1 MAPLIGVHDSVEAM
15 FPPAAFVD
23 ALEDLDVDVRSIA
36 PGDDLD
42 GLDGVVTF
50 DHDPGFLGE
59 PPAWIHSTQA
69 GVNRIP
75 VEALLEAGVV
85 VTSSNGIHG
94 DVAGET
100 AVGYMLMLAR
110 RLHDHVRAQLDRE
123 WAPPAWDE
131 PFSLTGEPVCV
142 VGLGTLGR
150 GIARAADGIGM
161 DVTGVRRTPLPV
173 GHVREVFTPE
183 TLVEAIAPAR
193 FVALAVPLT
202 DRTERMIGA
211 AELEAMREDAYLVN
225 IARGAVVDETA
236 LAEALEAGTI
246 AGAALDVFETEPL
259 PPDSPLWDLEDV
271 IVSPHEATDHRE
283 KHRDVARLV
292 AENARRLAAG
302 EALANRLG

>member
-1 MAPLIGVHDSVEAM
+1 MAPLIGVHESVEVM
-15 FPPAAFVD
+15 FPPGAFVD
-23 ALEDLDVDVRSIA
+23 ALGDLGVDVRLVTRGSDIT
-36 PGDDLD
+36 GF
-42 GLDGVVTF
+42 DGVVTF
-50 DHDPGFLGE
+50 GHDPAFLDG

-75 VEALLEAGVV
+75 VGDLLEAGVV

-110 RLHDHVRAQLDRE
+110 RLHVHVRAQLKRE

-150 GIARAADGIGM
+150 GIARAADSLGM
-161 DVTGVRRTPLPV
+161 VVTGVRRTPLPV
-173 GHVREVFTPE
+173 GHVREVFTPDA
-183 TLVEAIAPAR
+183 LLEAIAPAR

-202 DRTERMIGA
+202 DRTEGLISA
-211 AELEAMREDAYLVN
+211 AEFEAMREDAYLVN
-225 IARGAVVDETA
+225 VARGAVVDEA
-236 LAEALEAGTI
+236 GLVEALENSSI

-259 PPDSPLWDLEDV
+259 PAESPLWDIDDV

-283 KHRDVARLV
+283 KHRDIARLV
-292 AENARRLAAG
+292 AENARRLTTG
-302 EALANRLG
+302 EPLANRLG